1 MRANTLPAILTR
13 VQYAELR
20 ISGREGKLAMPRSG
34 NGSATRLL
42 VRLSL
47 WITRAVMLL
56 NFYCRG
62 LILGNPQ
69 KIIADIPDK
78 PVLIFTDGAV
88 ELNGDGGFEATVGG
102 VIIGDGVTE
111 VFGSRVDQAVLD
123 EWLVELVHPVG

>member
-1 MRANTLPAILTR
+1 MRKSWPLLASSKRLRVVVDTSEKGAVTFDNKESRKRELVTENFGVGCLRANTLPAILTR

-69 KIIADIPDK
+69 KFLLTSLTNLFSSLQT
-78 PVLIFTDGAV
+78 VL
-88 ELNGDGGFEATVGG
+88 
-102 VIIGDGVTE
+102 
-111 VFGSRVDQAVLD
+111 
-123 EWLVELVHPVG
+123 

>member
-1 MRANTLPAILTR
+1 LTR

-69 KIIADIPDK
+69 KILADIPDK

-88 ELNGDGGFEATVGG
+88 ELKGDGGVEATVGG